1 MPDDAGKETVIPM
14 RGIVMPDQLTSMQDT
29 VTAQADDEILVAV
42 RAVAPEIDEMIKA
55 EPLPEGWLRGWDV
68 AGVVMRAA
76 PEGFSP
82 KPGDRVVA
90 VATSTEWSSCMAL
103 PTEYATVLPD
113 HVSFEQAAALRVAVL
128 TALRLV
134 RSAGSVRGRAVLVTG
149 AGAGI
154 GRLLVELLAALGADV
169 TALVAEAGQA
179 AEAAELGAAWATA
192 DQAEVTG
199 AFDIVYEAAEA
210 GPTAAGGRLTADGGT
225 VYLYES
231 FAARHVDIGFFRFFG
246 GPEQAGLRHFVFRT
260 ATPEDRGL
268 AQLLDLMTTGE
279 LSLGP
284 AAVAQTTAV

>member
-1 MPDDAGKETVIPM
+1 MS
-14 RGIVMPDQLTSMQDT
+14 DQLTSAQHAT
-29 VTAQADDEILVAV
+29 TAQAEDEILVAV
-42 RAVAPEIDEMIKA
+42 RAVAPELDEMIKA
-55 EPLPEGWLRGWDV
+55 EPLPEGWLAGWDV

-82 KPGDRVVA
+82 KPGDRIVG
-90 VATSTEWSSCMAL
+90 VATGTEWSSCMAL

-134 RSAGSVRGRAVLVTG
+134 RGAGPVRGRRVLVTG

-154 GRLLVELLAALGADV
+154 GLLLVELLAALNAEV
-169 TALVAEAGQA
+169 TAVVAEAGQA
-179 AEAAELGAAWATA
+179 AVAARRGAVRVMTDLA
-192 DQAEVTG
+192 DVSGSYE
-199 AFDIVYEAAEA
+199 IVYEAAEE
-210 GPTAAGGRLTADGGT
+210 TSNAAGLGLTADGGT

-231 FAARHVDIGFFRFFG
+231 FAARRVDIGFFQFFG

-260 ATPEDRGL
+260 ATPEDREL

-279 LSLGP
+279 LSLGVLAP
-284 AAVAQTTAV
+284 ARHAAA